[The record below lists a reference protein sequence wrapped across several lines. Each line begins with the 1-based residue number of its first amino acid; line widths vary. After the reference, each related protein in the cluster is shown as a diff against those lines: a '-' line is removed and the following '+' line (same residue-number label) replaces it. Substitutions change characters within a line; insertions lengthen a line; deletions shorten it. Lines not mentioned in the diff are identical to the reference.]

1 MSLNAPEAAMV
12 ADEYSWLVHKLCGP
26 NVDSGDV
33 HAFGRRLSGSP
44 PLRSPGTL
52 AETVVRRV
60 KENGTEVLERDI
72 QRLANAL
79 SNVQSDVPK
88 VCEEC

>member
-1 MSLNAPEAAMV
+1 MSLNAPEAAMI

-33 HAFGRRLSGSP
+33 HDFGRRLSGSSP
-44 PLRSPGTL
+44 MRSPGTL

-60 KENGTEVLERDI
+60 KENGTENARAKYTAASKRAE
-72 QRLANAL
+72 QRAVGC
-79 SNVQSDVPK
+79 S
-88 VCEEC
+88 

>member
-1 MSLNAPEAAMV
+1 MSLNAPEAAMI

-33 HAFGRRLSGSP
+33 HDFGRRLSGSSP
-44 PLRSPGTL
+44 MRSPGTL

-60 KENGTEVLERDI
+60 KENGTEMLERNI

>member
-1 MSLNAPEAAMV
+1 MSLNAPEAAMI

-33 HAFGRRLSGSP
+33 HEFGRRLSGSSHM
-44 PLRSPGTL
+44 RSPGTL

-60 KENGTEVLERDI
+60 KENGTEMLERNI

-79 SNVQSDVPK
+79 SNVQSGVHK
-88 VCEEC
+88 VCEAC